1 MTVVALDT
9 YAVVK
14 ELMAAGFTD
23 MQAEVVTRIL
33 RRSQNVDLSE
43 LATKTDLQ
51 VGLAA
56 LRGERQAGLAAAKI
70 DLAETK
76 AGLEKSLAET
86 KAGQGRAREK
96 PRRNQGGHTE
106 MDAWRNRHADCCDH
120 GGRARPGEIDIAL
133 EHYQPDWNRRMWADS
148 SGLIQ
153 MLCKQLARAARRTPT
168 IFQSG

>member
-86 KAGQGRAREK
+86 KADTLKWMLGAIGMQTVVIMGAVL
-96 PRRNQGGHTE
+96 
-106 MDAWRNRHADCCDH
+106 
-120 GGRARPGEIDIAL
+120 AL
-133 EHYQPDWNRRMWADS
+133 AKLTSH
-148 SGLIQ
+148 
-153 MLCKQLARAARRTPT
+153 
-168 IFQSG
+168 